1 MDTVRAVLHREGS
14 SHGVFVPFL
23 SGYFLWTNREAI
35 WKAKPGIEYLGIL
48 LIAAGLFLGV
58 ADIGEYHLKF
68 IGFIFF
74 ISGLIAVLLGRD
86 FFKETAFPLFFL
98 IAMVPIPV
106 EQYDALAG
114 FVRDI
119 TLEGA
124 IRMISIA
131 GIPYFRDGIMV
142 QLPNALLKVNL
153 GCSGI
158 RYLLSFIIFGTAY
171 AYLFRKSNLSRLL
184 IILLTFPISIAASIG
199 RLTSIFL
206 LTYFF
211 GPHMAE
217 KGPHII
223 ISWIVFFIVLIS
235 CLAADQFFLV
245 EKKNYSNR
253 IKS

>member
-1 MDTVRAVLHREGS
+1 MDTIRAVLHREGS

-23 SGYFLWTNREAI
+23 SGYFLWINREAI
-35 WKAKPGIEYLGIL
+35 WKARPKLDYFGIL
-48 LIAAGLFLGV
+48 LLAAGLFLGI

-74 ISGLIAVLLGRD
+74 VSGSIAFLLGRD

-98 IAMVPIPV
+98 IAMVPVPAEANAV
-106 EQYDALAG
+106 LAG

-124 IRMISIA
+124 IQIIA
-131 GIPYFRDGIMV
+131 IIGIPYFRDGIMV

-158 RYLLSFIIFGTAY
+158 RYLFSFVVFGTAY
-171 AYLFRKSNLSRLL
+171 AYLYRKSNLSRLL

-206 LTYFF
+206 LTYIF
-211 GPHMAE
+211 GPKMAE
-217 KGPHII
+217 YWPHVI
-223 ISWIVFFIVLIS
+223 ISWTVFFTVLIF
-235 CLAADQFFLV
+235 CLAADQFLLARKQSPK
-245 EKKNYSNR
+245 ETQ
-253 IKS
+253 